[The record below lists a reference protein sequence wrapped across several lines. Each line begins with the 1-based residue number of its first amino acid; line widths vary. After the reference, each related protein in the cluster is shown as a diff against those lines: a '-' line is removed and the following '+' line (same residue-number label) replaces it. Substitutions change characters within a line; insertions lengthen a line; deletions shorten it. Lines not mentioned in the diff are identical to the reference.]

1 MKQISVLLMTLFL
14 AGCGFSGIM
23 TEKYDG
29 ETMEVNEEAA
39 ELYKNEN
46 KLLNAGMENRFHFL
60 NTTVE
65 RTAESTGEAV
75 TISAGSYDIGE
86 DIEEGRY
93 QIGGGDTSAGA
104 LVTYDSEGTRL
115 VEVTLGYFSDQMVLD
130 LTDGMQLDYKVRDGE
145 IELTPVE
152 DIILSEIENGNI
164 IIPSGVHEIG
174 RHLEAGEYSLVT
186 DELPVQRADGE
197 KDVYVNYLSTYSYI
211 ANEPLLE
218 EEGMDTEELLVTLN
232 EGDMII
238 TEYPITIR
246 KE

>member
-23 TEKYDG
+23 PEKYDG

-46 KLLNAGMENRFHFL
+46 KLLNAGMEDRFHFL

-93 QIGGGDTSAGA
+93 EIGGGDTSAGA
-104 LVTYDSEGTRL
+104 LVTYDSEGTRIL
-115 VEVTLGYFSDQMVLD
+115 EIAMGIFTTDLILD
-130 LTDGMQLDYKVRDGE
+130 LTDGMQLDYKSRDAE
-145 IELTPVE
+145 IELVPAEE
-152 DIILSEIENGNI
+152 DVTAAAGNENF
-164 IIPSGVHEIG
+164 IIPAGIHEIG
-174 RHLEAGEYSLVT
+174 KHLESGEYSLLT
-186 DELPVQRADGE
+186 DYLPVQRAEG
-197 KDVYVNYLSTYSYI
+197 KNDVYANYLSTSTFTLGDS
-211 ANEPLLE
+211 LLE
-218 EEGMDTEELLVTLN
+218 EEEVEIEELLVTLN